1 MVVSSGC
8 WCDPFVSTSHVEDVV
23 RDLYRNRFVRS
34 QEHWKPLP
42 FCLLFWLE
50 GQVKTLCF
58 SRKHAIKGV
67 MGNMVT
73 AVHDVA
79 CSHTNHT
86 SLWRSLLPDR
96 LAKPT
101 AEMVE
106 AWLYLQ
112 DQTLQLKELG
122 ESDLER
128 CVAVWRHHTVAL
140 LGQRLLCSLRQA
152 GRGDRE
158 SRVTLL
164 SEFSCALRK
173 PDDFLD
179 NLLKW
184 RAQALPTKQVA
195 KLKPLSHLAGGL
207 PGTFRGRFAE
217 TLSQLAVYLRA
228 SCECA
233 EIYAEIRE
241 LLAAGEMKPQEAEVW
256 LFP

>member
-1 MVVSSGC
+1 
-8 WCDPFVSTSHVEDVV
+8 
-23 RDLYRNRFVRS
+23 
-34 QEHWKPLP
+34 
-42 FCLLFWLE
+42 
-50 GQVKTLCF
+50 
-58 SRKHAIKGV
+58 

-122 ESDLER
+122 ESDLS
-128 CVAVWRHHTVAL
+128 VASQSGDITLLLSLAKGYCAL
-140 LGQRLLCSLRQA
+140 FVKREGRQGEPSDA
-152 GRGDRE
+152 
-158 SRVTLL
+158 L

-256 LFP
+256 LEGTDSDQGSMIKALGGRHDSCEDREFVYAAVAPSSTPLLKAGDIVDTTFRHERGL